1 MNDSTQ
7 TFSIPSTVIHFCL
20 NKLKHTHIFLT
31 SIDFACYVSALMI
44 FQWLDEETS
53 DGLKQRQIN
62 NCYYGFFI

>member
-7 TFSIPSTVIHFCL
+7 TFSIPSNSFLSQQT
-20 NKLKHTHIFLT
+20 KGTHIFLT
-31 SIDFACYVSALMI
+31 GIDFACYVSALMI